1 MEIPSPSMPPEAK
14 AIWLR
19 EIKPTEGA
27 IKDFKESSEL
37 DPIETVRRVM

>member
-1 MEIPSPSMPPEAK
+1 MPPEAK

-27 IKDFKESSEL
+27 IKDLKGSVYLGSV
-37 DPIETVRRVM
+37 ETIRRMM

>member
-1 MEIPSPSMPPEAK
+1 MPPEAK

-27 IKDFKESSEL
+27 RKDLKRL
-37 DPIETVRRVM
+37 IRLGKIETLRRMM

>member
-1 MEIPSPSMPPEAK
+1 MPPEAK

-27 IKDFKESSEL
+27 RKDLKRLRRSGNNETLRRMMWKIKTY
-37 DPIETVRRVM
+37 P